1 MCFLGENTLKLR
13 PAPDTKQAAGVGQE
27 QHKAARVN
35 PRKGR
40 LIIRNLS
47 FKALSPEIL

>member
-1 MCFLGENTLKLR
+1 MLKLR
-13 PAPDTKQAAGVGQE
+13 PAPDTKQAAAVGQE
-27 QHKAARVN
+27 QQHKVTRVN